1 MVKNFIKIIKNIFY
15 QYHIFICRSEDKT
28 GVHCGEQFVSFKSI
42 HADVRAAVDHV
53 HIYGG
58 LKKLTVE
65 NPEHYVIK
73 DDKLP
78 QLLNIMRENGK
89 KVFLLT
95 NSEYWYTDVGQL
107 QM

>member
-1 MVKNFIKIIKNIFY
+1 MVKRFLKIITIFLSY
-15 QYHIFICRSEDKT
+15 IFCRSEDKT

-95 NSEYWYTDVGQL
+95 NSEYWYTDVSTPS
-107 QM
+107 M